1 MSEILCPACKT
12 ANEEGSAF
20 CMNCGE
26 KLDAVSS
33 SPATEAKQ
41 EAEFHRGE
49 EEAETTGVASSK
61 PRTLL
66 IVGLVLMV
74 VSALLVF
81 VLKGRKLP
89 GISGAKP
96 EKEIYLF
103 RLSGSNSL
111 GEVLMTDLVTRYLT
125 EVKKAGNVKLSKG
138 RRPGD
143 FIVSGMLKDE
153 TVVKVLIRVSGSLTG
168 FRHLSGDSAEIGMS
182 SLRVTELASLP
193 DSLHKK
199 YLLPENEF
207 HICND
212 AAIIAVNP
220 ANPLRNLTRE
230 QLIGILNGSIKNWSD
245 LGVNIEGE
253 IQLIL
258 PDSLSGTWNLLH
270 SRTLKTD
277 GSVLRPGAMRLY
289 NHDSIAR
296 YVYTNRNALGIL
308 SYANKHSNNLVSLK
322 TLSGNVMPGTYTIS
336 RNEYP
341 LSRRLYLY
349 ADYQKLNADAKAF
362 FDYCKGPGASRAVNR
377 GFVGN
382 EIFAMPATLDFDYSD
397 SIGKDDLEKIK
408 PLMTIGRCLN
418 ISIHFDAS
426 GIVLEPGEQSRISR
440 AAQFLLKPENVEK
453 TVFVIGFSDPAAGF
467 SGPNREA
474 SLARARVVEKYLSE
488 FGIKPVTV
496 GLGASSPIGWQNSP
510 DADWLN
516 RRVQIW
522 VK

>member
-26 KLDAVSS
+26 KLDAVTT
-33 SPATEAKQ
+33 SPAVETKQ
-41 EAEFHRGE
+41 EAVFLKGE
-49 EEAETTGVASSK
+49 EEAESTDNNNHK

-74 VSALLVF
+74 VSAVLVF
-81 VLKGRKLP
+81 ALKGKKLP

-96 EKEIYLF
+96 EKEVYLF

-125 EVKKAGNVKLSKG
+125 EVKKATNIKLSKG

-143 FIVSGMLKDE
+143 FIISGVLRDE
-153 TVVKVLIRVSGSLTG
+153 TLVKVLIRVNGSLSG
-168 FRHLSGDSAEIGMS
+168 LRHLSVDSADIGMS
-182 SLRVTELASLP
+182 SLRVSELETFQ
-193 DSLHKK
+193 DSLRRKF
-199 YLLPENEF
+199 LLAENEF

-220 ANPLRNLTRE
+220 ANPLRNLSKD
-230 QLIGILNGSIKNWSD
+230 QLTGILDGRISRWSD

-258 PDSLSGTWNLLH
+258 PDSLSGTWSLLQ
-270 SRTLKTD
+270 SRTLKTS
-277 GSVLRPGAMRLY
+277 GSSLRVGTVRLF

-296 YVYTNRNALGIL
+296 FVYTNRNALGIL
-308 SYANKHSNNLVSLK
+308 SYANKHSNNLVALK

-349 ADYQKLNADAKAF
+349 ADYQQMKPDAKAF
-362 FDYCKGPGASRAVNR
+362 FDYCKGPGQSRAVNR
-377 GFVGN
+377 GFIGN
-382 EIFAMPATLDFDYSD
+382 EIFAMPSTLDIELTD
-397 SIGKDDLEKIK
+397 SIDKFTFDKVK

-426 GIVLEPGEQSRISR
+426 GIVLEPGEQARISR
-440 AAQFLLKPENVEK
+440 AAQFLLKPENLGK
-453 TVFVIGFSDPAAGF
+453 TVYVIGFSDPAAGY
-467 SGPNREA
+467 SGSNLEA
-474 SLARARVVEKYLSE
+474 SLSRARVVEKYLTE

-496 GLGASSPIGWQNSP
+496 GLGGASPIGWADSP